1 MAQGFLLAFLLI
13 LAGLLSVQ
21 WAGGWKPMV
30 DALMTYAPEN
40 TTFAGKVSW
49 TGYYEF
55 GLLTLSFPFLPYI
68 WQRMYMARSASAV
81 AFSLCSY
88 PVIFIVLFFSAWVIG
103 TSAFSLFPDGLQ
115 DADTVVG
122 AIFRENAPYLGAL
135 VLVAAFAAGMST
147 VDSQM
152 LSAGSLVV
160 RDLVPLVVTSVDQRS
175 NYLIGRW
182 ATMGLLGLLY
192 LWSLTL
198 QSEPVLGLIVFGMS
212 LTVIFIPCVFG
223 MFYWRRA
230 TSPGASWS
238 MGLGLL
244 VFVVKQFRLFG
255 LDTYLPVM
263 GPITWALMTA
273 TVAFVAVSLLTS
285 PEGVTA
291 KQREYDELLGSASK
305 KDRSSGIMDSR

>member
-1 MAQGFLLAFLLI
+1 
-13 LAGLLSVQ
+13 
-21 WAGGWKPMV
+21 
-30 DALMTYAPEN
+30 
-40 TTFAGKVSW
+40 
-49 TGYYEF
+49 
-55 GLLTLSFPFLPYI
+55 
-68 WQRMYMARSASAV
+68 
-81 AFSLCSY
+81 
-88 PVIFIVLFFSAWVIG
+88 
-103 TSAFSLFPDGLQ
+103 
-115 DADTVVG
+115 
-122 AIFRENAPYLGAL
+122 
-135 VLVAAFAAGMST
+135 
-147 VDSQM
+147 M

-160 RDLVPLVVTSVDQRS
+160 RDLVPLVVTSVDQRR

-182 ATMGLLGLLY
+182 VTMGLLGLLY

-198 QSEPVLGLIVFGMS
+198 QSEPVLALIVFGMS

-255 LDTYLPVM
+255 LDAYLPVM